1 MITKPNWSD
10 LSGIDG
16 STALSAVNRVL
27 PPWVGLLLV
36 IAIAWQIAR
45 IIWMLV
51 PGPAAGDSV
60 PLPAYTPSAS
70 VEATTAVDVQA
81 IVDAHMFG
89 LLLSSMRI

>member
-1 MITKPNWSD
+1 MIIKANWSD

-36 IAIAWQIAR
+36 VAIAWQVAK

-60 PLPAYTPSAS
+60 PLPAYTPS
-70 VEATTAVDVQA
+70 
-81 IVDAHMFG
+81 
-89 LLLSSMRI
+89 